1 MKRVSF
7 VTSVLCVSLAALAT
21 VAVGQAS
28 PAKPQDATKPAAQDK
43 APAATEKATVV
54 FLGNATCP
62 GDSKPVNRDKFVEV
76 DGQRIYVCSD
86 ECVAALKKDASAA
99 KSALAKAYPTATPI
113 EAKKCCCGEE
123 IDAAKAVDTTFQGH
137 KVKFCCADCVKEFK
151 KSPVTGIALLMHPD
165 VKDAKNP
172 TDPIDDKPI
181 EATIVGIY
189 KTHLIHFASW
199 ANAAAF
205 EKDPAATIAKLK
217 LSS

>member
-62 GDSKPVNRDKFVEV
+62 GDNKPVNREKFVEV

-86 ECVAALKKDASAA
+86 ECVAALKKDTSAA

-113 EAKKCCCGEE
+113 SSKECFCGKEVE
-123 IDAAKAVDTTFQGH
+123 KGHEVDATFQGH
-137 KVKFCCADCVKEFK
+137 KVALCCANCASEFK
-151 KSPVTGIALLMHPD
+151 KAPATAIALMMHPTA
-165 VKDAKNP
+165 KDAKNA
-172 TDPIDDKPI
+172 TDPIDGKSIDSNVI
-181 EATIVGIY
+181 AIY
-189 KTHLIHFASW
+189 KGHLIHFSTF
-199 ANAAAF
+199 ANATTF
-205 EKDPAATIAKLK
+205 EKDPDPWMTKLK